1 MTVQPDY
8 GKIEGL
14 SFGTMTHQMK
24 KEFQNSFNKTDLILS
39 LVLVGLVISVL
50 FISLD
55 DYKNILMK
63 NYVLSLDAGTTSSR
77 AILFDQKG
85 NLIAMAQ
92 QEFTQIFPKKG
103 WVEHNPNE
111 IWETQVSSVKKVL
124 SKADIRP
131 EQIDSIGITNQRE
144 TTIIWDRATGIP
156 VFNAIVWQDRRTA
169 KICEGIV
176 SQGKSD
182 IFTQKTG
189 LVVDAYFSATKIK
202 WILDQDP
209 ELRDR
214 AHDGELAF
222 GTVDSWLIWNLTG
235 GATHVTDA
243 TNASRTMI
251 YNIHEHKWD
260 QELLDLLEIPNTLLP
275 NVTNS
280 SEIVGNTDPSILGTS
295 IRIAGIAGDQQAALF
310 GQLCLQPGDV
320 KNTYGTGCFCIMNTG
335 EQAVISKNN
344 MLTTIAWQINNEV
357 TYAIEGSVFT
367 AGALVQWLRDQ
378 LQMITTSDDI
388 EALAESVSDNGG
400 VTFVPAL
407 AGLGAPYWDPHA
419 TGSIMGIT
427 RGTNKGHIARAA
439 LEAIAL
445 RSMDIIIEMQKDA
458 GIDFKSVKVDGGA
471 SNNNLLMQI
480 QADFINA
487 NVIRPKVTE
496 TTALGAAFLAGLA
509 TGFWSSVDV
518 LKDLWGED
526 QCFKPLVSQQTKKTI
541 SLWEDRV
548 SRILTKQ

>member
-1 MTVQPDY
+1 
-8 GKIEGL
+8 
-14 SFGTMTHQMK
+14 
-24 KEFQNSFNKTDLILS
+24 
-39 LVLVGLVISVL
+39 
-50 FISLD
+50 
-55 DYKNILMK
+55 MK

-85 NLIAMAQ
+85 NLIAIAQ

-124 SKADIRP
+124 SMADISP

-169 KICEGIV
+169 KICEGII

-335 EQAVISKNN
+335 EQPVISKNN

-526 QCFKPLVSQQTKKTI
+526 QFFKPLVSQQTKKTI

>member
-1 MTVQPDY
+1 
-8 GKIEGL
+8 
-14 SFGTMTHQMK
+14 
-24 KEFQNSFNKTDLILS
+24 
-39 LVLVGLVISVL
+39 
-50 FISLD
+50 
-55 DYKNILMK
+55 MK

-85 NLIAMAQ
+85 NLIAIAQ

-124 SKADIRP
+124 SMADIRP

-169 KICEGIV
+169 KICEGII
-176 SQGKSD
+176 SKGKSD

-214 AHDGELAF
+214 ANDGELAF

-458 GIDFKSVKVDGGA
+458 GLDFKSVKVDGGA

-526 QCFKPLVSQQTKKTI
+526 QFFKPLVSQQTKKTI